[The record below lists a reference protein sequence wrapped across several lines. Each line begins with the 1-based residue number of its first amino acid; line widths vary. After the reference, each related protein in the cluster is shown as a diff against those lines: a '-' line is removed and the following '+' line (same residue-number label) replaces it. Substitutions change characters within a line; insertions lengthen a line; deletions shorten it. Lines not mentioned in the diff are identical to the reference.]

1 MTVAQ
6 PDRALKRAR
15 AGDSSMSLA
24 LVECF
29 AVNERMN
36 QIVLDNLDPAAWK
49 ARLPGTRSRT
59 IAAVFTHVHNVRR
72 KWIRL
77 SAPASRTTGG
87 PRPLEVYAGRGARCA
102 RAKRRPLCPDDLR
115 SSCRKIESGRRLCAR
130 WVGKTMDA
138 GRGDGGLHGHARG
151 APSGAGLH
159 ARPSARVSL
168 GRRRRQRDVG
178 LGKVMEGVR
187 IQRRR
192 ADPKGMNLRQR

>member
-36 QIVLDNLDPAAWK
+36 QIVLDILDPAAWK

-77 SAPASRTTGG
+77 SAPD
-87 PRPLEVYAGRGARCA
+87 LELPAALDRSKCTQAEARAALEQSGALCVQMISAALAGRSKADAVFVRDGWAKPWTPGAAMVAYMVTHERTIGG
-102 RAKRRPLCPDDLR
+102 R
-115 SSCRKIESGRRLCAR
+115 SACSPISSGIPWPPAPAAECGP
-130 WVGKTMDA
+130 GK
-138 GRGDGGLHGHARG
+138 GYGK
-151 APSGAGLH
+151 
-159 ARPSARVSL
+159 SADS
-168 GRRRRQRDVG
+168 
-178 LGKVMEGVR
+178 
-187 IQRRR
+187 RRR
-192 ADPKGMNLRQR
+192 ADPKG